1 MKALVIYTSQTGFTK
16 KYAEWIADKMGGDLL
31 DLKEAQKK
39 PGDYFDDYDYI
50 FGDYAY
56 EKLRLKGYYDSTNK
70 KAKKINDIKYVDD
83 YIKNY
88 CSFGAKIFLIK
99 KIK

>member
-1 MKALVIYTSQTGFTK
+1 MKKVEINGVEYELIRNDNNCFN
-16 KYAEWIADKMGGDLL
+16 
-31 DLKEAQKK
+31 KEDVVEKIT
-39 PGDYFDDYDYI
+39 DYFDPYDYI

-56 EKLRLKGYYDSTNK
+56 EKVRLKGFYEDGNK
-70 KAKKINDIKYVDD
+70 KAKEINNIKKLDS

-88 CSFGAKIFLIK
+88 CSYGSHVFLLK